1 MLFIIFAPNKP
12 ILKRMKQLQQTI
24 LMLCCLMLGPLTA
37 WADGDPNTI
46 VFQETFANN
55 PNQGGRDG
63 NFSGGSSNPNFD
75 ITGWTGSTATKIYGA
90 HECIRFGTTSAN
102 GVLTTPEISLDGAS
116 YALLTFSAA
125 GWADSKATVINT
137 LTITSNAGFELSGDN
152 VISEL
157 EKKVWNDY
165 TVLIKVTDA
174 NATLQLTFTGKR
186 GFLDDVVVRKIS
198 IIPAPSLPDDFTFF
212 PNTTEEKA
220 SKHVTLAP
228 VNYTVAYYTT
238 DGSTPSSTNGTE
250 ALQTTGV
257 PIHGTTTVKAIAY
270 VGDMVSEVVTKTY
283 TQGNT
288 VNGISAFCNLAD
300 GTEARIFLADD
311 GSHETRVLYYDETRH
326 QLFVRE
332 NTKSLCVDF
341 GNTATFSP
349 TPQYNQHIG
358 GWIVGK
364 KMTDNGMPKL
374 VATDNTTT
382 DFLAIA
388 NPVTESQTE
397 PVEIAAS
404 DLSSYPAD
412 WVAVKEQRVGTDL
425 AVTDRYG
432 TGAYDGALADL
443 SGIVIPDGSTEQI
456 APITQNSIPGVI
468 YVVDESQT
476 FTSPATDIANATVRL
491 KRTLNK
497 EYWNTFVVPFDIP
510 DMNASI
516 LEYTGSDGNTMHFT
530 ATTSIEA
537 GTPYLVKPTDGNI
550 IDQMYSDVTLT
561 AQAAKSVAFGDYK
574 FVGTYSPKQLATDK
588 TELFLTTDGK
598 LGYPTSVSES
608 TLKGMRAY
616 FQVPANANVALFM
629 DGEPTGIAEVRGKME
644 EGRGEVYDL
653 QGRKANSQFSI
664 FNSQLK
670 KGLYIVNGKK
680 LIIQ

>member
-1 MLFIIFAPNKP
+1 
-12 ILKRMKQLQQTI
+12 MKQLQHMI
-24 LMLCCLMLGPLTA
+24 LMLCCLMLSPLTA

-46 VFQETFANN
+46 VFQETFDKTSGT
-55 PNQGGRDG
+55 GGRDG
-63 NFSGGSSNPNFD
+63 KFSGSIAQGTIKYDND
-75 ITGWTGSTATKIYGA
+75 GWASAVKCGGANQCVKFGTGSD
-90 HECIRFGTTSAN
+90 N
-102 GVLTTPEISLDGAS
+102 GVLTTPAISLDGAS
-116 YALLTFSAA
+116 YALLTFNAA
-125 GWADSKATVINT
+125 GWGDSNKNKLA
-137 LTITSNAGFELSGDN
+137 ITANAGFELSGDN
-152 VISEL
+152 NITEL
-157 EKKVWNDY
+157 VNEEWEDY

-186 GFLDDVVVRKIS
+186 GFLDDVVVRKITTV
-198 IIPAPSLPDDFTFF
+198 PTPSLPDDFTFF

-220 SKHVTLAP
+220 SKHVMLTP

-238 DGSTPSSTNGTE
+238 DGSTPSSSNGTE

-270 VGDMVSEVVTKTY
+270 VGNMASEVVTKTY

-288 VNGISAFCNLAD
+288 VNGISAFCDLAD

-311 GSHETRVLYYDETRH
+311 ATHETRVLYYDETRH

-364 KMTDNGMPKL
+364 KATDNGMPKL
-374 VATDNTTT
+374 VATDNTSTA
-382 DFLAIA
+382 FLAIA
-388 NPVTESQTE
+388 NPVTESQTK

-425 AVTDRYG
+425 AVTDRFG
-432 TGAYDGALADL
+432 TGAYDGALTDL
-443 SGIVIPDGSTEQI
+443 SGIVIATSPTQV
-456 APITQNSIPGVI
+456 APVTQNSIPGVV
-468 YVVDESQT
+468 YVLDESQA

-497 EYWNTFVVPFDIP
+497 DYWNTFVVPFDIP
-510 DMNASI
+510 NMNASI
-516 LEYTGSDGNTMHFT
+516 FEYTGSDGNTMHFT

-537 GTPYLVKPTDGNI
+537 ATPYLIKPKEGNI
-550 IDQMYSDVTLT
+550 IDQTYSDVTLT
-561 AQAAKSVAFGDYK
+561 AQSAKSVDYGDYK
-574 FVGTYSPKQLATDK
+574 FVATYSPVTLATDK

-598 LGYPTSVSES
+598 LAYPASASEA
-608 TLKGMRAY
+608 TMKGMRAY
-616 FQVPANANVALFM
+616 FQVPASANVALFV
-629 DGEPTGIAEVRGKME
+629 DGEGTITGIE
-644 EGRGEVYDL
+644 EID
-653 QGRKANSQFSI
+653 
-664 FNSQLK
+664 NSQLTIDNVYNLNGQRVTQPR
-670 KGLYIVNGKK
+670 KGLFIVNGKK
-680 LIIQ
+680 LIIH

>member
-1 MLFIIFAPNKP
+1 
-12 ILKRMKQLQQTI
+12 MKQLQHMI
-24 LMLCCLMLGPLTA
+24 LMLCCLMLSPLTA

-46 VFQETFANN
+46 VFQETFDKTSGT
-55 PNQGGRDG
+55 GGRDG
-63 NFSGGSSNPNFD
+63 KFSGSIAQGTIKYDND
-75 ITGWTGSTATKIYGA
+75 GWASAVKCGGANQCVKFGTGSD
-90 HECIRFGTTSAN
+90 N
-102 GVLTTPEISLDGAS
+102 GVLTTPAISLDGAS
-116 YALLTFSAA
+116 YALLTFNAA
-125 GWADSKATVINT
+125 GWGDSNKNKLA
-137 LTITSNAGFELSGDN
+137 ITANAGFELSGDN
-152 VISEL
+152 NITEL
-157 EKKVWNDY
+157 VNEEWENY

-186 GFLDDVVVRKIS
+186 GFLDDVVVRKITTV
-198 IIPAPSLPDDFTFF
+198 PTPSLPDDFTFF

-220 SKHVTLAP
+220 SKHVMLTP

-238 DGSTPSSTNGTE
+238 DGSTPSSSNGTE

-288 VNGISAFCNLAD
+288 VNGISAFCDLAD

-311 GSHETRVLYYDETRH
+311 ATHETRVLYYDETRH

-364 KMTDNGMPKL
+364 KATDNGMPKL
-374 VATDNTTT
+374 VATDNTSTA
-382 DFLAIA
+382 FLAIA
-388 NPVTESQTE
+388 NPVTESQTK
-397 PVEIAAS
+397 PIEIAAS

-425 AVTDRYG
+425 AVTDRFG
-432 TGAYDGALADL
+432 TGAYDGALTDL
-443 SGIVIPDGSTEQI
+443 SGIVIATSPAQV
-456 APITQNSIPGVI
+456 APVTQNSIPGVV
-468 YVVDESQT
+468 YVLDESQA

-497 EYWNTFVVPFDIP
+497 DYWNTFVVPFDIP
-510 DMNASI
+510 NMNASI
-516 LEYTGSDGNTMHFT
+516 FEYTGSDGNTMHFT

-537 GTPYLVKPTDGNI
+537 GTPYLIKPKEGNI
-550 IDQMYSDVTLT
+550 IDQTYSDVTLT
-561 AQAAKSVAFGDYK
+561 AQSAKSVDYGDYK
-574 FVGTYSPKQLATDK
+574 FVATYSPVALATDK

-598 LGYPTSVSES
+598 LAYPASASEA
-608 TLKGMRAY
+608 TMKGMRAY
-616 FQVPANANVALFM
+616 FQVPASANVALFV
-629 DGEPTGIAEVRGKME
+629 DGEGTITGIE
-644 EGRGEVYDL
+644 EID
-653 QGRKANSQFSI
+653 
-664 FNSQLK
+664 NSQLTIDNVYNLNGQRVTQPR
-670 KGLYIVNGKK
+670 KGLFIVNGKK
-680 LIIQ
+680 LIIH

>member
-1 MLFIIFAPNKP
+1 M
-12 ILKRMKQLQQTI
+12 I
-24 LMLCCLMLGPLTA
+24 LMLCCLMLSPLTA

-46 VFQETFANN
+46 VFQETFDKTSGT
-55 PNQGGRDG
+55 GGRDG
-63 NFSGGSSNPNFD
+63 KFSGSIAQGTIKYDND
-75 ITGWTGSTATKIYGA
+75 GWASAVKCGGANQCVKFGTGSD
-90 HECIRFGTTSAN
+90 N
-102 GVLTTPEISLDGAS
+102 GVLTTPAISLDGAS
-116 YALLTFSAA
+116 YALLTFNAA
-125 GWADSKATVINT
+125 GWGDSNKNKLA
-137 LTITSNAGFELSGDN
+137 ITANAGFELSGDN
-152 VISEL
+152 NITEL
-157 EKKVWNDY
+157 VNEEWEEY
-165 TVLIKVTDA
+165 SVLIKVTDA

-186 GFLDDVVVRKIS
+186 GFLDDVVVRKITTV
-198 IIPAPSLPDDFTFF
+198 PTPTLPDDFLFF

-220 SKHVTLAP
+220 SKHVMLTP

-238 DGSTPSSTNGTE
+238 DGSTPSSSNGTE

-270 VGDMVSEVVTKTY
+270 VGNMASEVVTKTY

-288 VNGISAFCNLAD
+288 VNGISAFCDLAD

-311 GSHETRVLYYDETRH
+311 ATHETRVLYYDETRH

-364 KMTDNGMPKL
+364 KATDNGMPKL
-374 VATDNTTT
+374 VATDNTSTA
-382 DFLAIA
+382 FLAIA
-388 NPVTESQTE
+388 NPVTESQTK

-425 AVTDRYG
+425 AVTDRFG
-432 TGAYDGALADL
+432 TGAYDGALTDL
-443 SGIVIPDGSTEQI
+443 SGIVIATSPAQV
-456 APITQNSIPGVI
+456 APVTQNSIPGVV
-468 YVVDESQT
+468 YVLDESQA

-497 EYWNTFVVPFDIP
+497 DYWNTFVVPFDIP
-510 DMNASI
+510 NMNASI
-516 LEYTGSDGNTMHFT
+516 FEYTGSDGNTMHFT

-537 GTPYLVKPTDGNI
+537 GTPYLIKPKEGNI
-550 IDQMYSDVTLT
+550 IDQTYSDVTLT
-561 AQAAKSVAFGDYK
+561 AQSAKSVDYGDYK
-574 FVGTYSPKQLATDK
+574 FVATYSPVTLATDK

-598 LGYPTSVSES
+598 LAYPASASEA
-608 TLKGMRAY
+608 TMKGMRAY
-616 FQVPANANVALFM
+616 FQVPASANVALFV
-629 DGEPTGIAEVRGKME
+629 DGEGTITGIE
-644 EGRGEVYDL
+644 EID
-653 QGRKANSQFSI
+653 
-664 FNSQLK
+664 NSQLTIDNVYNLNGQRVTQPR

-680 LIIQ
+680 LIIH

>member
-1 MLFIIFAPNKP
+1 M
-12 ILKRMKQLQQTI
+12 I
-24 LMLCCLMLGPLTA
+24 LMLCCLMLSPLTA

-46 VFQETFANN
+46 VFQETFDKTSGT
-55 PNQGGRDG
+55 GGRDG
-63 NFSGGSSNPNFD
+63 KFSGSIAQGTIKYDND
-75 ITGWTGSTATKIYGA
+75 GWASAVKCGGANQCVKFGTGSD
-90 HECIRFGTTSAN
+90 N
-102 GVLTTPEISLDGAS
+102 GVLTTPAISLDGAS
-116 YALLTFSAA
+116 YALLTFNAA
-125 GWADSKATVINT
+125 GWGDSNKNKLA
-137 LTITSNAGFELSGDN
+137 ITANAGFELSGDN
-152 VISEL
+152 NITEL
-157 EKKVWNDY
+157 VNEEWEEY
-165 TVLIKVTDA
+165 SVLIKVTDA

-186 GFLDDVVVRKIS
+186 GFLDDVVVRKITT
-198 IIPAPSLPDDFTFF
+198 IPAPTLPDDFLFF

-220 SKHVTLAP
+220 SKHVMLTP

-238 DGSTPSSTNGTE
+238 DGSTPSSSNGTE

-270 VGDMVSEVVTKTY
+270 VGNMASEVVTKTY

-288 VNGISAFCNLAD
+288 VNGISAFCDLAD

-311 GSHETRVLYYDETRH
+311 ATHETRVLYYDETRH

-364 KMTDNGMPKL
+364 KATDNGMPKL
-374 VATDNTTT
+374 VATDNTSTA
-382 DFLAIA
+382 FLAIA
-388 NPVTESQTE
+388 NPVTESQTK

-425 AVTDRYG
+425 AVTDRFG
-432 TGAYDGALADL
+432 TGAYDGALTDL
-443 SGIVIPDGSTEQI
+443 SGIVIATSPAQV
-456 APITQNSIPGVI
+456 APVTQNSIPGVV
-468 YVVDESQT
+468 YVLDESQA

-497 EYWNTFVVPFDIP
+497 DYWNTFVVPFDIP
-510 DMNASI
+510 NMNASI
-516 LEYTGSDGNTMHFT
+516 FEYTGSDGNTMHFT

-537 GTPYLVKPTDGNI
+537 GTPYLIKPKEGNI
-550 IDQMYSDVTLT
+550 IDQTYSDVTLT
-561 AQAAKSVAFGDYK
+561 AQSAKSVDYGDYK
-574 FVGTYSPKQLATDK
+574 FVATYSPVTLATDK

-598 LGYPTSVSES
+598 LAYPASASEA
-608 TLKGMRAY
+608 TMKGMRAY
-616 FQVPANANVALFM
+616 FQVPASANVALFV
-629 DGEPTGIAEVRGKME
+629 DGEGTITGIE
-644 EGRGEVYDL
+644 EID
-653 QGRKANSQFSI
+653 
-664 FNSQLK
+664 NSQLTIDNVYNLNGQRVTQPR

-680 LIIQ
+680 LIIH

>member
-1 MLFIIFAPNKP
+1 
-12 ILKRMKQLQQTI
+12 MKQLQHMI
-24 LMLCCLMLGPLTA
+24 LMLCCLMLSPLTA

-46 VFQETFANN
+46 VFQETFDKTSGT
-55 PNQGGRDG
+55 GGRDG
-63 NFSGGSSNPNFD
+63 KFSGSIAQGTIKYDND
-75 ITGWTGSTATKIYGA
+75 GWASAVKCGGANQCVKFGTGSD
-90 HECIRFGTTSAN
+90 N
-102 GVLTTPEISLDGAS
+102 GVLTTPAISLDGAS
-116 YALLTFSAA
+116 YALLTFNAA
-125 GWADSKATVINT
+125 GWGDSNKNKLA
-137 LTITSNAGFELSGDN
+137 ITANAGFELSGDN
-152 VISEL
+152 NITEL
-157 EKKVWNDY
+157 VNEEWEEY
-165 TVLIKVTDA
+165 SVLIKVTDA

-186 GFLDDVVVRKIS
+186 GFLDDVVVRKITTV
-198 IIPAPSLPDDFTFF
+198 PTPTLPDDFLFF

-220 SKHVTLAP
+220 SKHVMLTP

-238 DGSTPSSTNGTE
+238 DGSTPSSSNGTE

-270 VGDMVSEVVTKTY
+270 VGNMASEVVTKTY

-288 VNGISAFCNLAD
+288 VNGISAFCDLAD

-311 GSHETRVLYYDETRH
+311 ATHETRVLYYDETRH

-364 KMTDNGMPKL
+364 KATDNGMPKL
-374 VATDNTTT
+374 VATDNTSTA
-382 DFLAIA
+382 FLAIA
-388 NPVTESQTE
+388 NPVTESQTK

-425 AVTDRYG
+425 AVTDRFG
-432 TGAYDGALADL
+432 TGAYDGALTDL
-443 SGIVIPDGSTEQI
+443 SGIVIATSPAQV
-456 APITQNSIPGVI
+456 APVTQNSIPGVV
-468 YVVDESQT
+468 YVLDESQA

-497 EYWNTFVVPFDIP
+497 DYWNTFVVPFDIP
-510 DMNASI
+510 NMNASI
-516 LEYTGSDGNTMHFT
+516 FEYTGSDGNTMHFT

-537 GTPYLVKPTDGNI
+537 GTPYLIKPKEGNI
-550 IDQMYSDVTLT
+550 IDQTYSDVTLT
-561 AQAAKSVAFGDYK
+561 AQSAKSVDYGDYK
-574 FVGTYSPKQLATDK
+574 FVATYSPVTLATDK

-598 LGYPTSVSES
+598 LAYPASASEA
-608 TLKGMRAY
+608 TMKGMRAY
-616 FQVPANANVALFM
+616 FQVPASANVALFV
-629 DGEPTGIAEVRGKME
+629 DGEGTITGIE
-644 EGRGEVYDL
+644 EID
-653 QGRKANSQFSI
+653 
-664 FNSQLK
+664 NSQLTIDNVYNLNGQRVTQPR

-680 LIIQ
+680 LIIH

>member
-1 MLFIIFAPNKP
+1 
-12 ILKRMKQLQQTI
+12 MKQLQQTI
-24 LMLCCLMLGPLTA
+24 LMLCCLMLSPLAA
-37 WADGDPNTI
+37 WADDDPNTI
-46 VFQETFANN
+46 VFQETFD
-55 PNQGGRDG
+55 QTTGTGGRDG
-63 NFSGGSSNPNFD
+63 KFSGNIGSSTIKYD
-75 ITGWTGSTATKIYGA
+75 SESWVSADKCGGA
-90 HECIRFGTTSAN
+90 NQCVKFGTGSAN
-102 GVLTTPEISLDGAS
+102 GILTTPEISLDGAS

-125 GWADSKATVINT
+125 GWGDSNKNKLAVTA
-137 LTITSNAGFELSGDN
+137 NAGFELSGDN
-152 VISEL
+152 NITEL
-157 EKKVWNDY
+157 VNEEWEDY
-165 TVLIKVTDA
+165 SVLIKVTDA

-186 GFLDDVVVRKIS
+186 GFLDDVVVRKITT
-198 IIPAPSLPDDFTFF
+198 IPTPSLPDDFLFF

-220 SKHVTLAP
+220 SKHVMLAP

-288 VNGISAFCNLAD
+288 VNGISAFCDLAD

-341 GNTATFSP
+341 GEITIFSP

-364 KMTDNGMPKL
+364 KATDNGLPKL
-374 VATDNTTT
+374 IATDNTSTA
-382 DFLAIA
+382 FLAIA
-388 NPVTESQTE
+388 DPVTEKQTQ

-404 DLSSYPAD
+404 ELSSYPAD
-412 WVAVKEQRVGTDL
+412 WVAIKEQRVGTDL
-425 AVTDRYG
+425 AVTDRFG
-432 TGAYDGALADL
+432 TGAYDGALTDL
-443 SGIVIPDGSTEQI
+443 SGIVMATSPAQV
-456 APITQNSIPGVI
+456 APVTQNSIPGVV
-468 YVVDESQT
+468 YVVDESQA

-497 EYWNTFVVPFDIP
+497 DYWNTFVVPFDIP
-510 DMNASI
+510 SMNANI
-516 LEYTGSDGNTMHFT
+516 MEYTGSDGNIMQFT

-537 GTPYLVKPTDGNI
+537 GTPYLVKPKEGNI
-550 IDQMYSDVTLT
+550 IDQTYSDVTLT
-561 AQAAKSVAFGDYK
+561 AQPAKSVAFSDYK
-574 FVGTYSPKQLATDK
+574 FVATYSPKQLATDK

-598 LGYPTSVSES
+598 LGYPQTAADA

-616 FQVPANANVALFM
+616 IQTPASANVALFV
-629 DGEPTGIAEVRGKME
+629 DGEGTITGIESI
-644 EGRGEVYDL
+644 D
-653 QGRKANSQFSI
+653 NSQMTI
-664 FNSQLK
+664 DNVYNLNGQRVTQPR
-670 KGLYIVNGKK
+670 KGLFIVNGKK
-680 LIIQ
+680 LIIH